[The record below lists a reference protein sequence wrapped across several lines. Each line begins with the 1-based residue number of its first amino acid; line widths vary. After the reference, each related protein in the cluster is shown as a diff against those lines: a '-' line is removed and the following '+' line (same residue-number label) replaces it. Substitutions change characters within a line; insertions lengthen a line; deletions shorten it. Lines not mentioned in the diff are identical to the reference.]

1 MNKVTIMSGPPGSG
15 KSFQTQGYATVLNNE
30 RKDGVIVSADHYF
43 CPELKARLGHAEYF
57 GIPFNLANSQT
68 LLLGY
73 EFAPNKLPMAHQQCM
88 KAFVMTLSAAKDAG
102 QPFHIIVDNTNINS
116 VEIATYYL
124 VAEAMG
130 AEVEILRVEA
140 SLDDCIRR
148 NVHSVPDEVITRMH
162 KTFSEKVEHPW
173 ETGVMIP
180 KQHMPWWTSR
190 SI

>member
-1 MNKVTIMSGPPGSG
+1 MTKVTIMSGPPGSG

-30 RKDGVIVSADHYF
+30 GQMGIIVSADHYF
-43 CPELKARLGHAEYF
+43 CPELMPRLAQKEYF

-68 LLLGY
+68 ILLGY
-73 EFAPNKLPMAHQQCM
+73 EFDPSKLPLAHQQCM
-88 KAFVMTLSAAKDAG
+88 RGFVEAIMAAKSVKNY
-102 QPFHIIVDNTNINS
+102 HIIVDNTNINS
-116 VEIATYYL
+116 PEIAPYYL
-124 VAEAMG
+124 VGEAFG

-148 NVHSVPDEVITRMH
+148 NVHGVPDEVITRMH
-162 KTFSEKVEHPW
+162 TTFNETVEHPW
-173 ETGVMIP
+173 EEGVMIP